1 MKHLSS
7 EEISSVV
14 AGISISEEAHVHECA
29 DCAQEVERLANM
41 LSLFRGSVREWTDRL
56 DHSEFPVREAVVSR
70 VRRSRA
76 PHRASMAWVVVAAA
90 FAAAVAIPM
99 YQDSREQEVQA
110 QAKRDAQLRDAQLMD
125 DVNEQLSRSG
135 PLAMDPLMRLMAFP
149 DNGPGTNLTKS
160 HGIASGI
167 ARGVARGIDGD
178 N

>member
-29 DCAQEVERLANM
+29 DCAQEVERLKNM
-41 LSLFRGSVREWTDRL
+41 LALFRGSVREWTDKL
-56 DHSEFPVREAVVSR
+56 DHSEFPIHEAVVSQ
-70 VRRSRA
+70 VRRSRTS
-76 PHRASMAWVVVAAA
+76 HRASMAWVAMAAA

-99 YQDSREQEVQA
+99 YQDSREQEAKA

-149 DNGPGTNLTKS
+149 DNSSGMNATKS
-160 HGIASGI
+160 
-167 ARGVARGIDGD
+167 RGAETVMIDGASHE
-178 N
+178 